1 VPVAHHSS
9 SSGAV
14 ALHYET
20 FGSPSAP
27 ALLLVNG
34 LGGQCTSYHV
44 AWCERFVA
52 RGFHVIRF
60 DNRDVGLSSKLTDE
74 LGSYRL
80 TDMASD
86 AIAVLDAARVERAHV
101 LGVSMGGMI
110 VQTLAIEHP
119 ERVRS
124 MISVMSTTGERD
136 VGQPSEEAKV
146 ELFASPPSDR
156 DGYVAGKIAGLRIW
170 GSPAFADEH
179 RWRAEAEAAFDR
191 CFEPAGQIRQ
201 FAAIRR
207 SGSRA
212 DALRRL
218 AVPTLVVHGD
228 RDTLI
233 DQSGGRR
240 TAELVPDARFE
251 LIEGM
256 GHDHPPQ
263 LWDRLTDL
271 VGEHAQTASV

>member
-60 DNRDVGLSSKLTDE
+60 DNRDVGLSSKLTGE

-86 AIAVLDAARVERAHV
+86 AIAVLDAARVERAHA

-156 DGYVAGKIAGLRIW
+156 DGYVAGKIAGLRT
-170 GSPAFADEH
+170 STA
-179 RWRAEAEAAFDR
+179 
-191 CFEPAGQIRQ
+191 
-201 FAAIRR
+201 
-207 SGSRA
+207 
-212 DALRRL
+212 
-218 AVPTLVVHGD
+218 
-228 RDTLI
+228 
-233 DQSGGRR
+233 GGRR
-240 TAELVPDARFE
+240 RRRRSTGASNRRVRSASSPPSDAPAPGRTPCGGSRCPPSWSMATATR
-251 LIEGM
+251 
-256 GHDHPPQ
+256 
-263 LWDRLTDL
+263 
-271 VGEHAQTASV
+271 